1 MTIDLRARVTCNLG
15 DVISASISDSYI
27 QGSGLVYTTGSCQV
41 KGVISPAT
49 GSSVVFEY
57 TKSGITRRIPRT
69 MRVLSS
75 FADPFRRVTDIEL
88 GCLLTYLSDLKDPIK
103 LKPTDDPGNED
114 LTEEDANIV
123 TVPTNASFVMQKCLS
138 ELGISAT
145 SVPLTNKFSVSDFD
159 LSAGYVSV
167 LSDLLVS
174 ECFCGYLDQDETLQI
189 INLSEEG
196 GSGPVIA
203 SEDLLDV
210 GPIGVGEL
218 PGDAVVV
225 EYSTLKLKLPDN
237 EELEDPD
244 EDPFAGYQIAA
255 SRSFSDVVVSYTR
268 GEQQVSQTFSAN
280 TYTYDETTYKV
291 RFFENKDD
299 PYGPLEEKSI
309 VTQRKVIETRT
320 AASVIGGLM
329 TQYLSAGVNFGNFSI
344 NTENI
349 ESFDYDQ
356 YGNEIQKTTT
366 KTGDAAI
373 LVGMLGLPM
382 VFEREDGSIDV
393 VTIPTYRVTLERTE
407 TSSVTIGDFTNSTVK
422 RFVPW
427 VQSPGGQQSVAEG
440 RDSFTNAAQVQAY
453 MNSVFEGLVLVESMT
468 TSEFKISHG
477 QFGPSRAALTNAKN
491 ADPSGDPNNGYQ
503 TPSSSEIEIAEGS
516 GSAKRRISLSLP
528 YAPDDIFRKEGQGVY
543 AKFYST
549 ASDAPQKANQFGRV
563 QNRMLLGNRS
573 GMNIQIAPEKLPS
586 DPFAAIFIEA
596 AGTIALYRI
605 NAASWAVDSSG
616 IVASTDAM
624 FWGTA
629 GSI

>member
-41 KGVISPAT
+41 KGVISPVT

-75 FADPFRRVTDIEL
+75 FSDPFRRVTDIEL

-103 LKPTDDPGNED
+103 LKPTDDSGNGN
-114 LTEEDANIV
+114 LTEEDAKIV
-123 TVPTNASFVMQKCLS
+123 TIPTNASFVMQKCLS

-145 SVPLTNKFSVSDFD
+145 SIPLTNKFSVRDFD

-174 ECFCGYLDQDETLQI
+174 ECFCGYLDQNETLQI

-196 GSGPVIA
+196 GSGPVIV

-218 PGDAVVV
+218 PGDAIVV

-237 EELEDPD
+237 EELEDPG

-255 SRSFSDVVVSYTR
+255 SRSFSDVVISYTQGDVQR
-268 GEQQVSQTFSAN
+268 TAIYNAN
-280 TYTYDETTYKV
+280 TYTYDETQYAV

-299 PYGPLEEKSI
+299 PYGPLEEKSVVI
-309 VTQRKVIETRT
+309 QRKVYETRT
-320 AASVIGGLM
+320 AASVIGGLL
-329 TQYLSAGVNFGNFSI
+329 TQFLSAGLGFGNFSVK
-344 NTENI
+344 TENI
-349 ESFDYDQ
+349 ESFEYDK
-356 YGNEIQKTTT
+356 YGNEVEKRSR

-373 LVGMLGLPM
+373 LVGMLGIPM
-382 VFEREDGSIDV
+382 VFENEDGSV
-393 VTIPTYRVTLERTE
+393 SAASIPRGTVDLELTQ
-407 TSSVTIGDFTNSTVK
+407 TTSVTIGKFTNSTVS
-422 RFVPW
+422 RYVPW
-427 VQSPGGQQSVAEG
+427 CQSPGGQQSIAEG
-440 RDSFTNAAQVQAY
+440 RDSFTSVSEVQSY
-453 MNSVFEGLVLVESMT
+453 INSVFEGLVLVDCTT
-468 TSEFKISHG
+468 TSEYKISHG
-477 QFGPSRAALTNAKN
+477 QFGPSQEDMTNAN
-491 ADPSGDPNNGYQ
+491 NSDPSGDPNNGYQ

-516 GSAKRRISLSLP
+516 GAARRRIQLSLP
-528 YAPDDIFRKEGQGVY
+528 YAPDDIFRKEGVGQY

-586 DPFAAIFIEA
+586 NPFAAVFVEA